1 MNVMGTTVWT
11 KGGQPVDNSWLYTA
25 RITTTVK
32 DVLRG
37 CVVCVQRF
45 VTTNGF
51 APLHPQSTALI
62 TVIRPLYIHPQTTLK
77 AQMPGVTL

>member
-1 MNVMGTTVWT
+1 MGTTVWM
-11 KGGQPVDNSWLYTA
+11 KGGQLVDNSWLYTA
-25 RITTTVK
+25 RITTTVQ

-45 VTTNGF
+45 VTAFGF

-77 AQMPGVTL
+77 AQTPGVTS

>member
-1 MNVMGTTVWT
+1 MGTTVWT
-11 KGGQPVDNSWLYTA
+11 KGVQLVDNSGLYTA
-25 RITTTVK
+25 RITTTVQ

-37 CVVCVQRF
+37 CVECVQRF
-45 VTTNGF
+45 VTAFGF

-77 AQMPGVTL
+77 AQTPGVTS